1 MPQFKIQC
9 NPIDIN
15 SDQQSFCKI
24 VGDGFDGDWAISSY
38 EVEWT
43 TAPRINNHQTYRNGQ
58 FFTFIPNELDENT
71 TYVFVAE
78 MQLKNDHQVNDSI
91 KFDFFTG
98 QKNKRK
104 LQETS
109 NINTLEELAS
119 FLTDK
124 VEEPH
129 EFML

>member
-1 MPQFKIQC
+1 
-9 NPIDIN
+9 
-15 SDQQSFCKI
+15 
-24 VGDGFDGDWAISSY
+24 
-38 EVEWT
+38 
-43 TAPRINNHQTYRNGQ
+43 
-58 FFTFIPNELDENT
+58 
-71 TYVFVAE
+71 

-129 EFML
+129 ELML